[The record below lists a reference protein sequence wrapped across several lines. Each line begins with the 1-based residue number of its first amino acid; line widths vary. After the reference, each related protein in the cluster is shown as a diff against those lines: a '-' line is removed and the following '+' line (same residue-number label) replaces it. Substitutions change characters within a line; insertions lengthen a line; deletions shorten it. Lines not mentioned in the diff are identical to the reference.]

1 MKYWIYIGLIT
12 LLFSCG
18 ESALPEPMAS
28 NEVGLN
34 SDEEIPAFTD
44 QKISEEGTITV
55 NGNVSESVGSLIQLN
70 YIAQGKIEPA
80 GTATI
85 DADGNFSIETSAQ
98 DPGFYNVA
106 FSNENS
112 FLLFLE
118 PGSTT
123 EISAEGANLFASYQL
138 LEAGKDS
145 KLMKEYFTEY
155 NSFYLELQTINE
167 AMEQLAFN
175 DDKGREKFIKQSEA
189 KRDIFNAFKHNFIE
203 ENIESPV
210 MVTMIDHLDP
220 GTEMDYITKIGAA
233 VQKSLPNTHYATI
246 IQNAVKKK
254 AQDYMMASAP
264 QRIQKGSMA
273 PDIEF
278 PDPNGK
284 VIKLSSLKGKV
295 VLLDFWASWCKPC
308 RAENPRVVKLYN
320 QYKNKGF
327 EIFSFSLDKEKARW
341 TNAIQADG
349 LIWPNHASD
358 LKGWQTATIPIYGYN
373 SIPFTVLI
381 DTDGKIIETNLRGQQ
396 LENKLKSI
404 LG

>member
-1 MKYWIYIGLIT
+1 MKYWIYIGIVT
-12 LLFSCG
+12 VLFSCG
-18 ESALPEPMAS
+18 ESALPEPMSS
-28 NEVGLN
+28 NEVGVK
-34 SDEEIPAFTD
+34 SDEEAPAIAMETPPV
-44 QKISEEGTITV
+44 EGTITV

-85 DADGNFSIETSAQ
+85 DADGNFSIQTQAQ
-98 DPGFYNVA
+98 EPGFYNVA

-123 EISAEGANLFASYQL
+123 KISAEGANLFTTYEL
-138 LEAGKDS
+138 LEAGNDS
-145 KLMKEYFTEY
+145 KLMKEYFSEY
-155 NSFYLELQTINE
+155 NAFYLELQAINE
-167 AMEQLAFN
+167 SMEKLAFN
-175 DDKGREKFIKQSEA
+175 DDKGRQMFIKKSEA

-203 ENIESPV
+203 VNIESPV

-220 GTEMDYITKIGAA
+220 STEMDYITKIGDA

-246 IQNAVKKK
+246 IANAVKKK
-254 AQDYMMASAP
+254 SQDYMMASAP

-273 PDIEF
+273 PEVEF

-284 VIKLSSLKGKV
+284 IIKLSSLKGKV

-308 RAENPRVVKLYN
+308 RAENPNVVRLYN

-327 EIFSFSLDKEKARW
+327 EVFSFSLDKEKARW

-358 LKGWQTATIPIYGYN
+358 LKGWQTATIPVYGYN

-381 DTDGKIIETNLRGQQ
+381 GTDGKIIETNLRGQQ
-396 LENKLKSI
+396 LEKKLKSI

>member
-1 MKYWIYIGLIT
+1 MKYWIYIGLVT
-12 LLFSCG
+12 VLFSCG
-18 ESALPEPMAS
+18 ESALPEPMSS
-28 NEVGLN
+28 NEVGVK
-34 SDEEIPAFTD
+34 SDEEAPA
-44 QKISEEGTITV
+44 IALENPPVEGTITV

-85 DADGNFSIETSAQ
+85 DADGNFSIQTQAQ
-98 DPGFYNVA
+98 EPGFYNVA

-123 EISAEGANLFASYQL
+123 KISAEGANLFTTYEL
-138 LEAGKDS
+138 LEAGNDS
-145 KLMKEYFTEY
+145 KLMKEYFSEY
-155 NSFYLELQTINE
+155 NAFYLELQAINE
-167 AMEQLAFN
+167 SMEKLAFN
-175 DDKGREKFIKQSEA
+175 DDKGRQMFIKKSEA

-203 ENIESPV
+203 VNIESPV

-220 GTEMDYITKIGAA
+220 STEMDYITKIGDA

-246 IQNAVKKK
+246 IANAVKKK
-254 AQDYMMASAP
+254 SQDYMMASAP

-273 PDIEF
+273 PEVEF

-284 VIKLSSLKGKV
+284 IIKLSSLKGKV

-308 RAENPRVVKLYN
+308 RAENPNVVRLYN

-327 EIFSFSLDKEKARW
+327 EVFSFSLDKEKARW

-358 LKGWQTATIPIYGYN
+358 LKGWQTATIPVYGYN

-381 DTDGKIIETNLRGQQ
+381 GTDGKIIETNLRGQQ
-396 LENKLKSI
+396 LEKKLKSI